1 MKNNNVKKFVLAAMF
16 LALGLVLPFL
26 TGQIPT
32 IGQMLSPMHLPVML
46 CGFIC
51 GPVYGA
57 VVGFICPLLRGA
69 MFGMPP
75 IFPGGIAMA
84 FELCTYGLVTGI
96 AFRALKKM
104 KRLPRIYVTL
114 VIAML
119 IGRVVWGLVR
129 FVLSLLFANAG
140 FSFAMFLSSAFIGA
154 WPAFILQFVLIPLI
168 LEVLY
173 NSKLINE
180 DE

>member
-26 TGQIPT
+26 IGQIPT

-96 AFRALKKM
+96 AFRALKNM

-140 FSFAMFLSSAFIGA
+140 FSFALSFGNCS
-154 WPAFILQFVLIPLI
+154 
-168 LEVLY
+168 
-173 NSKLINE
+173 
-180 DE
+180 

>member
-1 MKNNNVKKFVLAAMF
+1 MRNIRNMTTAAVM
-16 LALGLVLPFL
+16 LALGQVLPFI
-26 TGQIPT
+26 TGQIPQ
-32 IGQMLSPMHLPVML
+32 IGARLSPMHLPVML

-75 IFPGGIAMA
+75 VFPGGIAMA

-96 AFRALKKM
+96 VFRALKKM

-140 FSFAMFLSSAFIGA
+140 FSFAMFLSGAFIGA